1 MILDLFQE
9 EERGEEKRYIREIES
24 IDLRRRRQQEYEEG
38 YGLAMRRWPG
48 GEGRRKWP
56 QHHPFESEL
65 RGG

>member
-38 YGLAMRRWPG
+38 YGLAMRR
-48 GEGRRKWP
+48 
-56 QHHPFESEL
+56 
-65 RGG
+65 